1 MKTLGKVAIYQE
13 YEYEF
18 RQKSDA
24 RYVLYSNDYKA
35 LEDGFTKIFE
45 TKERYM
51 KIVELAELA
60 CVF

>member
-51 KIVELAELA
+51 KIVN
-60 CVF
+60 